1 MRQILL
7 AAVRGASPGV
17 VEPVV
22 LLVLD
27 LLSLWNIAAQAR
39 LPYAWQKAAAGFR
52 SQELVDTV

>member
-1 MRQILL
+1 M
-7 AAVRGASPGV
+7 

-27 LLSLWNIAAQAR
+27 PLSLWNIAAQAR
-39 LPYAWQKAAAGFR
+39 LPCAWQNAVAGFR